1 MSFGEPKFFDA
12 SKAPERREKHER
24 SALRTWLTDALTQ
37 MAVGQ
42 CLIVPGSEPSGA
54 RGTLSLCARNA
65 AKDLAK
71 QTIFKRRQFEIY
83 ASDAG
88 VVVSRTA

>member
-24 SALRTWLTDALTQ
+24 SALRTWLVEALSK
-37 MAVGQ
+37 MGVGQ
-42 CLIVPGSEPSGA
+42 CMIVPGSEATTA

-65 AKDLAK
+65 AKDLSQ

-83 ASDAG
+83 ASDSG